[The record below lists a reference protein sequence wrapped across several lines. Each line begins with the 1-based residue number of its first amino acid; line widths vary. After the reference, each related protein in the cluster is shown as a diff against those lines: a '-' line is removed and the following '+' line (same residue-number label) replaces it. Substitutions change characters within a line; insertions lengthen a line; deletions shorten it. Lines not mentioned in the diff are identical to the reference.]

1 MMVNVYVIRSY
12 KDGRFYV
19 GMTKDLERRI
29 QEHESGKTK
38 STKGFRPWKL
48 IFTESFPNFSEARK
62 SVCNSLLNNNGLIA
76 YIEIKFNLMT
86 IDFDS
91 RLDDIDRLGVR
102 LHGDS
107 FSGYVLTTKEFNLC
121 NGFDHARRRDG
132 NH

>member
-1 MMVNVYVIRSY
+1 LNTCLPAGREHLKMMVIVYVIRSY

-62 SVCNSLLNNNGLIA
+62 REKYLKSGSGKE
-76 YIEIKFNLMT
+76 YIKKM
-86 IDFDS
+86 
-91 RLDDIDRLGVR
+91 
-102 LHGDS
+102 
-107 FSGYVLTTKEFNLC
+107 
-121 NGFDHARRRDG
+121 AP
-132 NH
+132 